1 MLDEYCEVLNDGTDL
16 EWWQKRDD
24 GKDLCIKLDDV
35 DGIDII
41 LLANALFCRF
51 FILDF

>member
-1 MLDEYCEVLNDGTDL
+1 MTQIWNDGK
-16 EWWQKRDD
+16 KRDD
-24 GKDLCIKLDDV
+24 GKDLCIKLDDF

-41 LLANALFCRF
+41 LLANVLFCRF

>member
-1 MLDEYCEVLNDGTDL
+1 MSTAKSWMMAEIWNDGK
-16 EWWQKRDD
+16 KRDD

-41 LLANALFCRF
+41 LLANVLFCRF